1 MTVPFGSRLTED
13 GRNNKA
19 STPSRC
25 HKGFRVRAL
34 AQHFFEQQR
43 KPVAMH
49 WVLVEGLSQ
58 KHMSGLQGRLSSG
71 DPTQSTT
78 RVVFD

>member
-34 AQHFFEQQR
+34 AQHFFEPQR

-49 WVLVEGLSQ
+49 WVLVEGLSWSPATNEVVDN
-58 KHMSGLQGRLSSG
+58 HSNSS
-71 DPTQSTT
+71 
-78 RVVFD
+78 F